1 MLLRHLAFAWAFW
14 VGCGVANAT
23 ADQAQVTAT
32 VDAAKPTA
40 AKAASPKA
48 DATKAAKPAKPASKP
63 LWSELTH
70 EQQQALEPLKQLWPT
85 MREPHKRKWLALSRN
100 FAARS
105 HDEKSVLQ
113 GRMHEW
119 AALTPQQRTFARL
132 NYANVQ
138 RLSND
143 EKRAKWEAYQALSQ
157 EDKQKLAKQQPK
169 PRVGA
174 APAIKP
180 TPAQNRVT
188 PPTAVSN
195 AKPLPRINTAQ
206 VAPATLLP
214 TTSSAAGTNPTS
226 ESTGP
231 TQ

>member
-1 MLLRHLAFAWAFW
+1 MPLSRLIVVLALWAGWGAF
-14 VGCGVANAT
+14 VAGV
-23 ADQAQVTAT
+23 QAQSAPASSHGTAHP
-32 VDAAKPTA
+32 AAVKTEP
-40 AKAASPKA
+40 AK
-48 DATKAAKPAKPASKP
+48 TAKPASKP
-63 LWSELTH
+63 LWSELTP

-100 FAARS
+100 FAS
-105 HDEKSVLQ
+105 HSKEEKSVLQ

-132 NYANVQ
+132 NYADVQ
-138 RLSND
+138 RLSTD

-169 PRVGA
+169 PLVGA

-195 AKPLPRINTAQ
+195 SKPLPRINTAQ

-214 TTSSAAGTNPTS
+214 APAGAAAAGSATTTDSN
-226 ESTGP
+226 GP